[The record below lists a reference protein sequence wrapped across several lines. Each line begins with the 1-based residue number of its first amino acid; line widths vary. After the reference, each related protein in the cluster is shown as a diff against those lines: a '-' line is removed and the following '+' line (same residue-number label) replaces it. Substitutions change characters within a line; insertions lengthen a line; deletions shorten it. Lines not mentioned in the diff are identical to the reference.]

1 MARCRNFSR
10 KRADRLLQNIAEGLP
25 LGLALE
31 ELTSADVENWCRRN
45 PTFKAQFDAVRFDQA
60 ATAVLGLKR
69 MAGKNHEAASN
80 YHLLLSQ
87 EAMLAHLNGMTSE
100 PA

>member
-1 MARCRNFSR
+1 MARCRNFTR

-25 LGLALE
+25 LGLAMEDL
-31 ELTSADVENWCRRN
+31 SPRDVENWCRRN
-45 PTFKAQFDAVRFDQA
+45 PAFKEQFDAVRFSQA
-60 ATAVLGLKR
+60 ASAVEGLKR
-69 MAGKNHEAASN
+69 MAGKNHEAAAN

-87 EAMLAHLNGMTSE
+87 EAMLAHLNGLTAE